1 MLTFEMRKIAPLS
14 GVIPFLLLETDHDAM
29 KADGGFDD
37 VFIALVGMRGHERHN
52 RIFFFDDEQVLVVFK
67 IDSLLESQELAAVG
81 AGCVDYDFLVLSI
94 WVALHQTV
102 RHVAAT
108 RENQYD
114 YLTSKKRA
122 PQRGAQR

>member
-1 MLTFEMRKIAPLS
+1 MLSLEVGEVVPLV
-14 GVIPFLLLETDHDAM
+14 GIIPFLLLEADDDAV

-37 VFIALVGMRGHERHN
+37 VLVTLVGMRRHERHN

-108 RENQYD
+108 RESEYD
-114 YLTSKKRA
+114 YLMLIYVVYCTW
-122 PQRGAQR
+122 